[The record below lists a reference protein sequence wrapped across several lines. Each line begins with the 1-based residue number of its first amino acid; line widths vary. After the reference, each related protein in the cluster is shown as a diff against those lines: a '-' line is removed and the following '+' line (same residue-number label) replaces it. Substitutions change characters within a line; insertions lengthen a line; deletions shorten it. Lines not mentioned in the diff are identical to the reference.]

1 MWPAAGVRFDPRGDL
16 SRRGRLPCILDATM
30 KAPLLLSTAAL
41 LLAGASFLMNSSRTS
56 GDAESRPVGG
66 VERTDTGA
74 IAELRREMA
83 AIAERLDALEV
94 EDLAPVAAA
103 PREQVDPGWI
113 TQEQLEARLAE
124 FRDDDVVKAQRKAGV
139 SVMDAESFDAALEA
153 ARRRETTRKFEAKA
167 ESRAQELDERV
178 AKFEEALGLDA
189 SQSNSLR
196 VALENQ
202 QARNTELVRMWNEG
216 ATDLGQVKQD
226 NQQAFLDELGGF
238 LNEEQR
244 QAVVRGGGRGK

>member
-1 MWPAAGVRFDPRGDL
+1 
-16 SRRGRLPCILDATM
+16 M
-30 KAPLLLSTAAL
+30 KAPLLLSVAAFV
-41 LLAGASFLMNSSRTS
+41 LAGSSLLINSSRVS
-56 GDAESRPVGG
+56 GESANLPGDG

-74 IAELRREMA
+74 LDELRREMA
-83 AIAERLDALEV
+83 ALAARLDALEV

-113 TQEQLEARLAE
+113 TEEELEARLAE
-124 FRDDDVVKAQRKAGV
+124 FRDDDVAKAQRKAGA
-139 SVMDAESFDAALEA
+139 SAMDAESFDAALEA
-153 ARRRETTRKFEAKA
+153 ARRREATRKFEAKA
-167 ESRAQELDERV
+167 EGRAQALDERV
-178 AKFEEALGLDA
+178 AKFEAALGLDA
-189 SQSNSLR
+189 SQASALR
-196 VALENQ
+196 AAFENQ

-238 LNEEQR
+238 LDEEQR

>member
-1 MWPAAGVRFDPRGDL
+1 
-16 SRRGRLPCILDATM
+16 M
-30 KAPLLLSTAAL
+30 KAPLLLSVAAFV
-41 LLAGASFLMNSSRTS
+41 LAGSSLLINSSRVS
-56 GDAESRPVGG
+56 GESANLPGDG
-66 VERTDTGA
+66 VERTDTSA
-74 IAELRREMA
+74 IDELRREMA
-83 AIAERLDALEV
+83 ALAERIDALEV

-113 TQEQLEARLAE
+113 TEEELEARLAE
-124 FRDDDVVKAQRKAGV
+124 FRDDDVAKAQRKAGA
-139 SVMDAESFDAALEA
+139 SAMDAESFDAALEA

-167 ESRAQELDERV
+167 ERRMQELDERV
-178 AKFEEALGLDA
+178 AKFEAALGLDA
-189 SQSNSLR
+189 SQSSSLR

-238 LNEEQR
+238 LSEEQR
-244 QAVVRGGGRGK
+244 QAMVRGGGRGK

>member
-1 MWPAAGVRFDPRGDL
+1 
-16 SRRGRLPCILDATM
+16 M
-30 KAPLLLSTAAL
+30 KAPLLLSVAAFV
-41 LLAGASFLMNSSRTS
+41 LAGSSLLINSSRVS
-56 GDAESRPVGG
+56 GESANLPGDN

-74 IAELRREMA
+74 IDELRREMA
-83 AIAERLDALEV
+83 ALAARLDALEV

-113 TQEQLEARLAE
+113 TEEELEARLAE
-124 FRDDDVVKAQRKAGV
+124 FRDDDVAKAQRKAGA
-139 SVMDAESFDAALEA
+139 SAMDAESFDAALEA
-153 ARRRETTRKFEAKA
+153 ARRREATRKFEAKA
-167 ESRAQELDERV
+167 EGRAQALDERV
-178 AKFEEALGLDA
+178 AKFEAALGLDA
-189 SQSNSLR
+189 SQASALR
-196 VALENQ
+196 AAFENQ

-238 LNEEQR
+238 LDEEQR